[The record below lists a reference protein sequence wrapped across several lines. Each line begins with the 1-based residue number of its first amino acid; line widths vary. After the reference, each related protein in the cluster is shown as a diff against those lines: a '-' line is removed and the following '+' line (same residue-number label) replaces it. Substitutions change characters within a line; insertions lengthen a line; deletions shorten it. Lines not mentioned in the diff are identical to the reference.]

1 MASTIKVNTLD
12 TQTGTELALAATKK
26 ITGDNTQFK
35 ITGGANTNVLTTD
48 GAGVLT
54 WGAIAAGFTG
64 VHADVTSGSEIYTVP
79 TGVTNLLV
87 FITGGGGGGGTGVY
101 NTNNGTGGGAAGTVI
116 ASVTVVAADTITI
129 AIGAG
134 GASATVGGDSTFTH
148 TSGSGSFDTITGP
161 GGRPGTYASQTSA
174 PTAPTVGSSNDGI
187 AIKGGWPMNFL
198 TSAGQGAAS
207 FWGGGGQGGY
217 LNTTNP
223 VAADAFGA
231 GGGGGGYWTSAI
243 SGGAGAVGV
252 CFIMEF
258 K

>member
-12 TQTGTELALAATKK
+12 TQSGTEMALAATKK

-54 WGAIAAGFTG
+54 WGAIAAGFAGIHT
-64 VHADVTSGSEIYTVP
+64 DVSGGSEVYTVP

-87 FITGGGGGGGTGVY
+87 FITGGGGGGGTGVLAAS
-101 NTNNGTGGGAAGTVI
+101 NGTGGGAAGTVI
-116 ASVTVVAADTITI
+116 ANVTVVAADTITI

-134 GASATVGGDSTFTH
+134 GASGTVGGDSSFTH
-148 TSGSGSFDTITGP
+148 STGTGSFDAITAP
-161 GGRPGTYASQTSA
+161 GGRPGATASTVSS

-187 AIKGGWPMNFL
+187 AIKGGWPMNWL
-198 TSAGQGAAS
+198 TSAGLGAAS

-217 LNTTNP
+217 LNTTTA

-231 GGGGGGYWTSAI
+231 GGGGAGYWAGSL